1 MLVSCLCLF
10 FFSSRRRHTSCALV
24 TGVQT
29 CALPIYKLSDVETVS
44 SAGAMNAMRKPRNL
58 EELRELVVRIR
69 RDEAEVSLGG
79 KAFDVLAKLVE
90 APEQAAVRTISE
102 LGAVLSVNASTLTRP
117 AKRPGVRSEGR
128 RVGKQCVRPVR
139 T

>member
-1 MLVSCLCLF
+1 
-10 FFSSRRRHTSCALV
+10 
-24 TGVQT
+24 
-29 CALPIYKLSDVETVS
+29 
-44 SAGAMNAMRKPRNL
+44 MNAMRKPRNL

-102 LGAVLSVNASTLTRP
+102 LGAVLSVNASTLTRL
-117 AKRPGVRSEGR
+117 AKRLGIDGVHDFQSVFPQAIPPDHPHYSTPPAGH
-128 RVGKQCVRPVR
+128 
-139 T
+139 

>member
-1 MLVSCLCLF
+1 MTQ
-10 FFSSRRRHTSCALV
+10 SSPTRHSSVLRRGRA
-24 TGVQT
+24 G
-29 CALPIYKLSDVETVS
+29 AADDKLRDVETVS

-79 KAFDVLAKLVE
+79 KAFDVRAKLVA

-102 LGAVLSVNASTLTRP
+102 LGAVLSVNASPLTRF
-117 AKRPGVRSEGR
+117 ATRPGFYGSHEFQTVSR
-128 RVGKQCVRPVR
+128 QDQ
-139 T
+139 

>member
-1 MLVSCLCLF
+1 
-10 FFSSRRRHTSCALV
+10 
-24 TGVQT
+24 
-29 CALPIYKLSDVETVS
+29 
-44 SAGAMNAMRKPRNL
+44 MNAMRKPRNL

-102 LGAVLSVNASTLTRP
+102 LGAVLSVNASTLTRL
-117 AKRPGVRSEGR
+117 AKRLGFDGFNDFQSRSEEHTSELQSLMR
-128 RVGKQCVRPVR
+128 IS
-139 T
+139 